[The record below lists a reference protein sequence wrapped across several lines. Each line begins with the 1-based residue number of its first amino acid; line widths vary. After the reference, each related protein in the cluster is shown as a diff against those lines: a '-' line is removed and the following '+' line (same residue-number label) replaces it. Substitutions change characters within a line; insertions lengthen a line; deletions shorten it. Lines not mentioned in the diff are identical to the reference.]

1 MSGGRSAASGG
12 KSAASGGRGTGV
24 RRAPLLLLAGTVAG
38 FLGVLGLHSRQA
50 PATPAGGRAAGGP
63 SATAP
68 ATRPAQ
74 AAPPAQAG
82 PAAGRSAVGPDV
94 QFGYGILD
102 VKVTA
107 GGNRITDVS
116 VPLLQTAEPTSQQI
130 SAEAI
135 AMLRDEALSAQ
146 GGRIDAISGA
156 TYTSEAYIQS
166 LQAALDKLHAG

>member
-1 MSGGRSAASGG
+1 M
-12 KSAASGGRGTGV
+12 RGTGV
-24 RRAPLLLLAGTVAG
+24 RWAPLLVFAGAVAG

-50 PATPAGGRAAGGP
+50 PVAPAAPAGARASGSP
-63 SATAP
+63 SATTP
-68 ATRPAQ
+68 AARPAQ
-74 AAPPAQAG
+74 GRPAQAG

-102 VKVTA
+102 VRVTA

-166 LQAALDKLHAG
+166 LQAALDKLHTG

>member
-1 MSGGRSAASGG
+1 M
-12 KSAASGGRGTGV
+12 KGTGV
-24 RRAPLLLLAGTVAG
+24 RRAPLLVFAGAVAG

-50 PATPAGGRAAGGP
+50 AATATPAGARTSGGP
-63 SATAP
+63 SATA
-68 ATRPAQ
+68 Q
-74 AAPPAQAG
+74 ASRPAQAG
-82 PAAGRSAVGPDV
+82 PAAGRSAAGPDV

-107 GGNRITDVS
+107 SGNRITDVS
-116 VPLLQTAEPTSQQI
+116 VPFLQTAEPTSQQI

>member
-1 MSGGRSAASGG
+1 M
-12 KSAASGGRGTGV
+12 RGTGV
-24 RRAPLLLLAGTVAG
+24 RWAPLLVFAGAVAG

-50 PATPAGGRAAGGP
+50 PVAPAGALASGGLSVTP
-63 SATAP
+63 SAA
-68 ATRPAQ
+68 RPAQ
-74 AAPPAQAG
+74 GRPAQAG
-82 PAAGRSAVGPDV
+82 PAAGRSAVGPQV

-135 AMLRDEALSAQ
+135 AMLRGEALSAQ

-166 LQAALDKLHAG
+166 LQAALDELHAG